1 MSEITHMRKAAAR
14 VFPSFDANAPK
25 KPTNLSVNADLLS
38 LAKEL
43 GINLSQTL
51 ERRLIE
57 VVREESRRRWLAE
70 NAEAVDN
77 YNTRVDRA
85 GVFSDGLRR
94 F

>member
-1 MSEITHMRKAAAR
+1 MRMSNAAAR
-14 VFPSFDANAPK
+14 MISFDPDAPK
-25 KPTNLSVNADLLS
+25 KPANLSVNADLLR

-51 ERRLIE
+51 EGRLIE
-57 VVREESRRRWLAE
+57 VIQEESRRRWLAE
-70 NAEAVDN
+70 NTEAIDD
-77 YNTRVDRA
+77 YNARIDRH

>member
-1 MSEITHMRKAAAR
+1 MTKASAR
-14 VFPSFDANAPK
+14 IAPSFDANAPK
-25 KPTNLSVNADLLS
+25 RPTNLSVNADLLR

-51 ERRLIE
+51 ESRLIE
-57 VVREESRRRWLAE
+57 VVREESHRRWLAE
-70 NAEAVDN
+70 NADAMED
-77 YNTRVDRA
+77 YNARIDRE

>member
-1 MSEITHMRKAAAR
+1 MPKASAR
-14 VFPSFDANAPK
+14 LASSFDANAPK
-25 KPTNLSVNADLLS
+25 RPTNLSVNADLLR

-51 ERRLIE
+51 ESRLIE

-70 NAEAVDN
+70 NADAVED
-77 YNTRVDRA
+77 YNARVDRE

>member
-1 MSEITHMRKAAAR
+1 MRKATVR
-14 VFPSFDANAPK
+14 IPPFFDANAPK
-25 KPTNLSVNADLLS
+25 KPTNLSVNADLLR

-51 ERRLIE
+51 EGRLIE
-57 VVREESRRRWLAE
+57 VVREEGRRRWLAE

-77 YNTRVDRA
+77 YNARVDRS